1 MTQPLDIITSALSSI
16 GALAPGEPLAPE
28 LAADAF
34 LMLNDLLD
42 MWSNDAFT
50 VISVN
55 EIIGTI
61 SGATDWT
68 IGPTGQIVGQRPL
81 AISSAFVRVSN
92 IDYPVAILNIEQYEL
107 ISMKQLNGPRPRA
120 LWYNSGTPNG
130 VIKFWPL
137 PSAGEI
143 HLFCDQLFTRFTTI
157 NDTVQLPQGY
167 AMAMRWALALLLMPG
182 YGKTDAGLVSMVKDN
197 ARQALASIKGTNMQP
212 QQTVQ
217 FDPAMSS
224 GHGMNAAWVYS
235 GGF

>member
-1 MTQPLDIITSALSSI
+1 MQPLDIITSALSSI

-34 LMLNDLLD
+34 LMLNDMLD

-55 EIIGTI
+55 EIISTI

-68 IGPTGQIVGQRPL
+68 IGPSGQIVSQRPL
-81 AISSAFVRVSN
+81 AISSAFVRVAT
-92 IDYPVAILNIEQYEL
+92 IDYPVSILNIEQYEL
-107 ISMKQLNGPRPRA
+107 IGMKQLNGPWPRA

-130 VIKFWPL
+130 LIKFWPL

-143 HLFCDQLFTRFTTI
+143 HLFCDLLFTRFTTI

-182 YGKTDAGLVSMVKDN
+182 YGKTDSGLVSMVKDN
-197 ARQALASIKGTNMQP
+197 ARQAMSSIKGTNMTP

-217 FDPAMSS
+217 FDPAMS
-224 GHGMNAAWVYS
+224 GGRGLNAAWVYS